1 MRGDVCGGRGFR
13 AATGLNVQYHRL
25 ATSNA
30 AEMGRRFAAALEDPK
45 ADPYWLSKLGNALAT
60 LANKIEPQP
69 AAEIANGLAAAL
81 DKPQETDKARL
92 AGLGNGL
99 AALARKMDPQ
109 DAAEIARGLAA
120 TLQNPLETD
129 VERVLFLS
137 LPLEKLGEKMEPQ
150 DTAGIAKGL
159 AAALENPQETDSDR
173 LSNLSNAEVQGCRFR
188 AQPAATLFQRP
199 ALGESW
205 IKMPNAPKR

>member
-81 DKPQETDKARL
+81 DNPQETDKARL

-99 AALARKMDPQ
+99 AALARKMD
-109 DAAEIARGLAA
+109 
-120 TLQNPLETD
+120 
-129 VERVLFLS
+129 
-137 LPLEKLGEKMEPQ
+137 PQ